1 MVFIKLKII
10 RNKFLIIGTFIS
22 SAIYL
27 IWRIFFTIPFGYG
40 PLALT
45 CGIYLLIVEIV
56 GFFESAVHYYS
67 MSNIEYPKKPEVDES
82 LFPEVDVFVATYNEP
97 VELLYKTINGCVNMD
112 YPDKSKVHIYI
123 CDDSDRPEMKALARQ
138 MNVNHLGRKNGKDAK
153 AGNLNNAL
161 RNSKSPLVVTFDA
174 DMIPMHDF
182 LTTCVPYFCTEEKV
196 GFVQTP
202 QSFYNPDLFQYNLFS
217 EGRIPNEQD
226 YFYRDIQVARNKSNS
241 VIYGGSNTMIS
252 REALVKIGGF
262 YTKVITEDFA
272 TGMMI
277 QSKGYKCYAIDEVH
291 ASGLSPSDLKSLIN
305 QRKRWGRG
313 CIQTG
318 KKLNILF
325 KKGLNIQQKLSYV
338 SAISYWYGGLKRL
351 AYIMAPIMF
360 SVFGVV
366 VLKCN
371 LIQVLIFWLPMYLFS
386 DASLRK
392 LSKNIRST
400 KWTNVYETILFPS
413 LLPAVILE
421 SFGISQTKFLV
432 TRKDRAK
439 EDRYYQIK
447 KAVPHMLF
455 AILSVIGIANCIRWT
470 FISGSPAYTVLL
482 FWLIINLYNIIMSL
496 FFMLGRKLYRST
508 ERFPAEVE
516 CEIFYDD
523 QKIECVTSDISE
535 GGAAIILNEPIYI
548 PYDANI
554 KVKLKTDRYSA
565 TFEAAVVHVA
575 EINNRWKY
583 ALEIKNIDDANLR
596 QLLGITYDRVPTLPK
611 NLDKSNS
618 IFDDIRLNILKR
630 GKKSFAFNRKLA
642 RIQLEKQLESK
653 ECHIITLMNFN
664 YEFAVIKV
672 NVFSSLKRRI
682 TIPISED
689 FSLNCVLEKRLF
701 SKDEEKNKKKIY
713 YEKHNKKMKK
723 IGKHSEKVMKN
734 MQVTAL
740 YRIENYKEVAKNPK
754 FNHCLIQWRNEYK
767 NEDAIK
773 AKKKLESKKQEKAN
787 EFNELKYL

>member
-1 MVFIKLKII
+1 MVFIKLKML
-10 RNKFLIIGTFIS
+10 RNKFLIIGTFVTSI
-22 SAIYL
+22 IYL
-27 IWRIFFTIPFGYG
+27 IWRMFFTIPFEYG
-40 PLALT
+40 SLDLI
-45 CGIYLLIVEIV
+45 CGVYLLVVEIV
-56 GFFESAVHYYS
+56 GFFESAIHYYS
-67 MSNIEYPKKPEVDES
+67 MSNIQYPKRPEVDES
-82 LFPEVDVFVATYNEP
+82 LFPDVDIFVATYNEP
-97 VELLYKTINGCVNMD
+97 VDLLYKTINGCVNMD

-123 CDDSDRPEMKALARQ
+123 CDDSDRPEMKELARQ

-161 RNSKSPLVVTFDA
+161 RNSKSQLVVTFDA

-182 LTTCVPYFCTEEKV
+182 LTACVPYFCTGEKV

-226 YFYRDIQVARNKSNS
+226 YFYRDIQVSRNKSNS
-241 VIYGGSNTMIS
+241 VIYGGSNTMLL
-252 REALVKIGGF
+252 REALLEIGGF

-277 QSKGYKCYAIDEVH
+277 QSMGYKCYAIDEVH

-325 KKGLNIQQKLSYV
+325 KKGLNIQQKLSYI

-351 AYIMAPIMF
+351 AYIMGPIMF

-371 LIQVLIFWLPMYLFS
+371 LIQVLVFWLPMYLFS
-386 DASLRK
+386 DASLKK

-421 SFGISQTKFLV
+421 SLGISQTKFLV
-432 TRKDRAK
+432 TRKDGVQ
-439 EDRYYQIK
+439 EDKHYQIK
-447 KAVPHMLF
+447 KAIPHIIF

-482 FWLIINLYNIIMSL
+482 FWLIINLYNIIMAI
-496 FFMLGRKLYRST
+496 FFMLGRKLYRSA

-516 CEIFYDD
+516 CEIFFDD
-523 QKIECVTSDISE
+523 KKIECLTSDISE
-535 GGAAIILNEPIYI
+535 GGAAVILNEPIYI
-548 PYDANI
+548 PYDYNI
-554 KVKLKTDRYSA
+554 KVKLKTERYVS
-565 TFEAAVVHVA
+565 TFEAVVVHVA
-575 EINNRWKY
+575 DINNRWKY

-596 QLLGITYDRVPTLPK
+596 QLLGIIYDRVPALPK
-611 NLDKSNS
+611 NLDKSSS

-630 GKKSFAFNRKLA
+630 GEKSFAFNRKLV

-653 ECHIITLMNFN
+653 ECSIITLVNFN
-664 YEFAVIKV
+664 YEFAVIKAD
-672 NVFSSLKRRI
+672 VFSSLKRKI
-682 TIPISED
+682 TIPIFED
-689 FSLNCVLEKRLF
+689 FSLDCVLEKRLF
-701 SKDEEKNKKKIY
+701 NREEQKEQKKIY
-713 YEKHNKKMKK
+713 YEKHNRKMKK
-723 IGKHSEKVMKN
+723 IGKHSEKIIKDL
-734 MQVTAL
+734 QVTAL
-740 YRIENYKEVAKNPK
+740 YRVENYKEVARNPK
-754 FNHCLIQWRNEYK
+754 FNEYLIQWMNEYK
-767 NEDAIK
+767 NKEIVK
-773 AKKKLESKKQEKAN
+773 EKESLEIKKQEKTD
-787 EFNELKYL
+787 EFNELNYL